1 MAEKKKEKKESG
13 KRKARQPLTE
23 KQKMLKSLKDYM
35 RKALTERGKYSGE
48 YTYQVEIAAMSVI
61 LTRKV
66 WDIAMDA
73 EEKPV
78 LTEKSREGDIRA
90 KENPIFTLYIK
101 LAAQARRDLRALQMN
116 KEIEKGE
123 ANNGGDDD
131 ALTQLMQNMAE
142 SE

>member
-1 MAEKKKEKKESG
+1 MAEKKEAKKES
-13 KRKARQPLTE
+13 KKKKERKPLTE

-35 RKALTERGKYSGE
+35 RRALTERGKYSGE

-66 WDIAMDA
+66 WDIAM
-73 EEKPV
+73 EETEKPV
-78 LTEKSREGDIRA
+78 LTEKSREGDVRA

-116 KEIEKGE
+116 KEIEKGVE
-123 ANNGGDDD
+123 TGGGDD
-131 ALTQLMQNMAE
+131 ALTQLMQSMTE
-142 SE
+142 GE

>member
-13 KRKARQPLTE
+13 KRKCARKPLTE

-66 WDIAMDA
+66 WNIAMDA

-116 KEIEKGE
+116 KEIEKGVE
-123 ANNGGDDD
+123 TGGGDD
-131 ALTQLMQNMAE
+131 ALTQLMQNMTE
-142 SE
+142 GE

>member
-1 MAEKKKEKKESG
+1 MATMKKEKKESN
-13 KRKARQPLTE
+13 KTKERKPLTE

-66 WDIAMDA
+66 WGIAMDA

-116 KEIEKGE
+116 KEIEKGVE
-123 ANNGGDDD
+123 TGGGDD
-131 ALTQLMQNMAE
+131 ALTQLMQSMADTE
-142 SE
+142 

>member
-1 MAEKKKEKKESG
+1 MAEKKKAKKE
-13 KRKARQPLTE
+13 RKPLTE

-35 RKALTERGKYSGE
+35 RRALTERGKYSGE

-116 KEIEKGE
+116 KEIEKGD
-123 ANNGGDDD
+123 ANSAGGDD
-131 ALTQLMQNMAE
+131 ALTQLMQSMTE
-142 SE
+142 EG

>member
-1 MAEKKKEKKESG
+1 MAEKKKAKKE
-13 KRKARQPLTE
+13 RKPLTE

-35 RKALTERGKYSGE
+35 RRALVERGKYSGE

-116 KEIEKGE
+116 KEIEKGD
-123 ANNGGDDD
+123 ANSAGDDD
-131 ALTQLMQNMAE
+131 ALTQLMQSMTE
-142 SE
+142 EG